1 MTRSIP
7 ESDWRYLQ
15 GIKNELIDRLC
26 RRINEKAAA
35 IVAGPGNS
43 SHETYLRLYKH
54 LQKSDR
60 IVADCFN
67 DWRRSTVWGTLHLL
81 RRHEL
86 LGDDQFEHLSEETQ
100 ELICALEALANG

>member
-1 MTRSIP
+1 MVT
-7 ESDWRYLQ
+7 
-15 GIKNELIDRLC
+15 
-26 RRINEKAAA
+26 
-35 IVAGPGNS
+35 GPGTS
-43 SHETYLRLYKH
+43 SHEKYLRRYKY

-67 DWRRSTVWGTLHLL
+67 DWRRSTAWTTRHLL

-86 LGDDQFEHLSEETQ
+86 LSDEQFEHLSEETQ